1 MGKSTLILPYTAH
14 EQSPNHKIESL
25 LLQTY
30 CTIATREKKDDVHL
44 DDKLSFLSAVNPTGL
59 LASPENASDTK
70 PLVPG
75 VGRVIAVV
83 KKDFAYRD
91 PHPFPILA
99 CEKIKMGFSLV
110 ETLFFVLTFWTALR
124 SRSGWPDTGTSK
136 RLGPRSL
143 LGLSSPKAGD
153 SNSFVR
159 NKKRYIHSS

>member
-14 EQSPNHKIESL
+14 EQFPNHKIESL
-25 LLQTY
+25 LLRTY

-110 ETLFFVLTFWTALR
+110 ETLFFCFDLLDSAQIKIWLAR
-124 SRSGWPDTGTSK
+124 HWHEQKIRTSVAP
-136 RLGPRSL
+136 RLIK
-143 LGLSSPKAGD
+143 PK
-153 SNSFVR
+153 SW
-159 NKKRYIHSS
+159 